1 MARGDPVFTKFDNA
15 VRHSRK
21 IHKLRPDER
30 WPYAVLNML
39 CTEQR
44 QDVLLGGSYGPSY
57 VAREADVDRRVALRS
72 LLHMAHV
79 QLIELTDKWS
89 VYVYDVRER
98 HSKLMWKKR
107 PIWPPNGE
115 TLIPHMGFENA
126 PLQRSEIRD
135 QSISTDPDTEIV
147 TQRRSQPEPG
157 PAGAVDVKKL
167 LEDQDRKRSGEKSTE
182 PQDNEPWN
190 QVEQESELER
200 EVHLWFLELWPHGEY
215 EWEGEKDSV
224 LSQVRTHG
232 RGPYNV
238 ARGMLKEDR
247 RTGKRIDNELA
258 YLNGIAREQA
268 KKASTRRD
276 G

>member
-15 VRHSRK
+15 IRHSRK
-21 IHKLRPDER
+21 IHQLLPDER
-30 WPYAVLNML
+30 WVYTALNTI
-39 CTEQR
+39 CTEER
-44 QDVLLGGSYGPSY
+44 QDALLSPSYGLSY
-57 VAREADVDRRVALRS
+57 VVAETDVDIRIARRS
-72 LLHMAHV
+72 LLHMA
-79 QLIELTDKWS
+79 QIRLIELTDKWS
-89 VYVYDVRER
+89 ILVYDVRNR
-98 HSKLMWKKR
+98 HRKLVWKTR

-115 TLIPHMGFENA
+115 TLIPHTGNMISPNGA
-126 PLQRSEIRD
+126 ISEIRD
-135 QSISTDPDTEIV
+135 QSITTDPDTEIV

-190 QVEQESELER
+190 QVEEESELER

-224 LSQVRTHG
+224 LSQVRTNG
-232 RGPYNV
+232 RGPYDV

-247 RTGKRIDNELA
+247 RAGKRINNELA

-268 KKASTRRD
+268 KKLK
-276 G
+276 GGG